1 VAPSARLPS
10 PGGGRPGPDPT
21 EQVLTGGLAGAGR
34 VVRIG
39 DTVRRP
45 AGPYSS
51 AVHALLTHLER
62 VGFVGAPRF
71 LGVDGQGRSIVDYLD
86 GDVALAPYPAWSAD
100 DDLFDSVAELQHRY
114 HQAVATFEPD
124 PALTWNPLLAQPDP
138 HAQRGPLLV
147 GHNDLCLEN
156 VVLRDGRAVALI
168 DFDMAAPVERA
179 WDLAVALRH
188 WAPVRADGDLGER
201 TGVDRVTR
209 WHRWLDLHEVD
220 TAERVRVVEL
230 TGEFLA
236 LALRRMGER
245 AAAGE
250 PAYVTAWQ
258 AGYRQQN
265 QGAQE
270 WLATHRDQLVA

>member
-1 VAPSARLPS
+1 MAPSARLPCPDGGPS
-10 PGGGRPGPDPT
+10 PDGGRPEPDPT
-21 EQVLTGGLAGAGR
+21 EQVLTEQVSAELVLAGGLAGAGR

-62 VGFVGAPRF
+62 VGFEGAPRF

-86 GDVALAPYPAWSAD
+86 GDVAMPPYPAWSAD

-114 HQAVATFEPD
+114 HQAVATFDPD

-156 VVLRDGRAVALI
+156 VVVRDGRAVALI

-188 WAPVRADGDLGER
+188 WVPVRADGDLGER
-201 TGVDRVTR
+201 ERRRPGHPMAPLARPPRGGRRRAGPGGRADR
-209 WHRWLDLHEVD
+209 
-220 TAERVRVVEL
+220 
-230 TGEFLA
+230 
-236 LALRRMGER
+236 
-245 AAAGE
+245 
-250 PAYVTAWQ
+250 
-258 AGYRQQN
+258 
-265 QGAQE
+265 
-270 WLATHRDQLVA
+270 